1 MEWNLIIVS
10 LFLIC
15 FLLIF
20 RISYFVSFRIP
31 NKIWKI
37 SGGYVISTA
46 AIEMF
51 GKLIGTNITSLNM
64 IVFSC
69 PLGYYLS

>member
-1 MEWNLIIVS
+1 MG
-10 LFLIC
+10 
-15 FLLIF
+15 
-20 RISYFVSFRIP
+20 
-31 NKIWKI
+31 KI
-37 SGGYVISTA
+37 SGGYVISIA